1 MNNRCRTIKMIRLI
15 KKESVQFSSDSLW
28 TIINLSVERKEDTFS
43 KPSLLTVHVAF
54 NILAIPKTFPFPE
67 ITPRNQHQIVP
78 HYRQPN
84 RQSNWNYLWLRSW
97 SYQPNSRHPNRSIS
111 RRQSNSPP
119 SLPPFPFN
127 PRGYL
132 STRAQ
137 LTFPIVSFDF
147 SNLENRSPRKKKE
160 REREEN
166 RYKLDPRLVISQ

>member
-97 SYQPNSRHPNRSIS
+97 SYQPTLDIRIAQSREDKVILL
-111 RRQSNSPP
+111 PP
-119 SLPPFPFN
+119 SPFN
-127 PRGYL
+127 PPGYL
-132 STRAQ
+132 STSAQ

-166 RYKLDPRLVISQ
+166 RYKLDRRLVISQ

>member
-1 MNNRCRTIKMIRLI
+1 MFSSFPLDRDVRVWVNWINNMWYMNNRCRTIKMIRLI

-119 SLPPFPFN
+119 SLPLLIPVDTYQ
-127 PRGYL
+127 RG
-132 STRAQ
+132 
-137 LTFPIVSFDF
+137 P
-147 SNLENRSPRKKKE
+147 N
-160 REREEN
+160 
-166 RYKLDPRLVISQ
+166 